1 MIKCNKCNST
11 NVKIDFS
18 AVYTSIPARYGYC
31 CQACGEV
38 GYVNCGEVDRN
49 EFTCEGYQKYPRPE
63 INLNSNLNRETID
76 ETETTKNENRGEF
89 GLTGWICP
97 KCGRCYSPFT
107 SMCSYCCNNM
117 NTITCYDGTFETNL
131 DRTVKY

>member
-1 MIKCNKCNST
+1 MSLIKCKKCGSA

-31 CQACGEV
+31 CQACGEG
-38 GYVNCGEVDRN
+38 GYVNCDEVDRH
-49 EFTCEGYQKYPRPE
+49 EFTCDGYQKYPRPD
-63 INLNSNLNRETID
+63 INIPNVED
-76 ETETTKNENRGEF
+76 KKEPKVEYKG
-89 GLTGWICP
+89 GLMGWVCP

-131 DRTVKY
+131 DGTVKY